1 MIEASVWN
9 SNGIPFSRV
18 AYTTHEFAPHFHDHF
33 VIMKVRSG
41 INLGRNG
48 RKSYAVDDSKLL
60 VLEPGSLHT
69 GSSWAGRRLVY
80 EAMYPDTYNL
90 RAIADRFHLPIKGEL
105 AFEGCVL
112 EHPDLVQAFV
122 VLFQSVSKDSDSLD
136 TDSRLCEFVMHL
148 LTKAVHKTIDHSV
161 KDPESIRKAIAYII
175 SHFAEHEISL
185 DHISQ
190 AAGVTP
196 HYLIRRFKS
205 STGQTPF
212 EFLRNYRVERS
223 KEYMRR
229 DVSLTEIAY
238 STGFFDQSHFI
249 RNFRAVT
256 GWSPGLYRKALH

>member
-60 VLEPGSLHT
+60 LLEPGSLHT

-80 EAMYPDTYNL
+80 EAMYPGTINL
-90 RAIADRFHLPIKGEL
+90 GKLADRFQVPIKGEL
-105 AFEGCVL
+105 SFEGCVF
-112 EHPDLVQAFV
+112 EHPDLVDAFV
-122 VLFQSVSKDSDSLD
+122 MLFHAVSNDGDALD
-136 TDSRLCEFVMHL
+136 TDARWCEFVRIL
-148 LTKAVHKTIDHSV
+148 LTKAVHKTLDHSI
-161 KDPESIRKAIAYII
+161 KDPEPIRKAIAYII
-175 SHFAEHEISL
+175 SNFADHEVSL
-185 DHISQ
+185 DQLSR

-196 HYLIRRFKS
+196 HYLIRRFKAA
-205 STGQTPF
+205 TGQTPF
-212 EFLRNYRVERS
+212 EFLRNFRVERS

-229 DVSLTEIAY
+229 DLSLTEIAY
-238 STGFFDQSHFI
+238 ITGFFDQSHFI

-256 GWSPGLYRKALH
+256 GWSPGLYRRAIR